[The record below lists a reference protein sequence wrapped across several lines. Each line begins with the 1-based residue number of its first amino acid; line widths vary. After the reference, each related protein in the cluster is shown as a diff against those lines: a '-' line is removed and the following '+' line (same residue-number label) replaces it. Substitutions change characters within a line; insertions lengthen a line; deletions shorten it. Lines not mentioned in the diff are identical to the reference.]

1 MADHEALE
9 LERVAAR
16 VDAQRRALRQAVD
29 EWTTARRE
37 AVVSVQGLTAVA
49 ASAFALGVA
58 LRGRRAQAPPA
69 AGRLPALLAVAL
81 AAVRIHRAYH
91 DTFPRTGTARRHVR
105 QRPTG
110 APSAG

>member
-16 VDAQRRALRQAVD
+16 VDAQRRALRRAVHD
-29 EWTTARRE
+29 WTTARRE
-37 AVVSVQGLTAVA
+37 AVVSMRGLTAVTV
-49 ASAFALGVA
+49 SAFMLGVA
-58 LRGRRAQAPPA
+58 LRGRRVRAAPA

-81 AAVRIHRAYH
+81 AAVRIHRVYH
-91 DTFPRTGTARRHVR
+91 NSFARPGTARRHGR